1 MINWNRF
8 ISYIYRYHNG
18 KKCDNAGFAKV
29 SRNGDKCSVHIGL
42 RDIMDSSRSCYNVYL
57 YVETQDIGDE
67 GPARANIV
75 YIPKLQYLGKM
86 CISRGRGTGQ
96 FLTDW
101 DNIGGSHRPIMAFN
115 GIYICRDDG
124 SDIFCSSWTDNNCD
138 YTMPRY
144 GDAPAPEHA
153 RHEDMTLPGHV
164 GNEDV
169 PIPKHAGHEDVPLP
183 GHADRGEVVWN
194 APGQIKDDGYIAA
207 AEKTQHEE
215 IAGHGEAAE
224 HGEVTGYKE
233 AAEDRTHPEDSG
245 TEHGGTVYADLT
257 GDVPDGGSSVGMS
270 AGMSAGTV
278 ETDQNSKVASDLAG
292 TVLDNMASV
301 DRAQMDMNNRISAVE
316 RLMNTKDKLPDI
328 VPTFFTGGTGDS
340 AVLNCVKITPNDIG
354 LLDMNNWK
362 LGINSFLTHGYYS
375 YRYILLGRLV
385 FDQNNMNDKRYVIG
399 VPGIYSS
406 REKYLADIFG
416 FGRFI
421 MADKN
426 DRKTGRFGYWVTD
439 VAV

>member
-29 SRNGDKCSVHIGL
+29 SRDGDRCSISIGL

-57 YVETQDIGDE
+57 YMETQNMGSE

-75 YIPKLQYLGKM
+75 YIPKLQYIGKM
-86 CISRGRGTGQ
+86 CMSRGRGTGQ
-96 FLTDW
+96 FLDAW

-138 YTMPRY
+138 YTAPRY
-144 GDAPAPEHA
+144 EDMPAPEHA
-153 RHEDMTLPGHV
+153 SHEDMPAPEHASHEDMPAPEHV
-164 GNEDV
+164 
-169 PIPKHAGHEDVPLP
+169 GHEDVPIP
-183 GHADRGEVVWN
+183 GHADRGDIVHSEM
-194 APGQIKDDGYIAA
+194 AQSGSEQIKDDDHIEA
-207 AEKTQHEE
+207 AEKLRHEE
-215 IAGHGEAAE
+215 
-224 HGEVTGYKE
+224 VV
-233 AAEDRTHPEDSG
+233 
-245 TEHGGTVYADLT
+245 EHGGAA
-257 GDVPDGGSSVGMS
+257 PDM
-270 AGMSAGTV
+270 AG
-278 ETDQNSKVASDLAG
+278 N
-292 TVLDNMASV
+292 VLDNMTSV
-301 DRAQMDMNNRISAVE
+301 NMAQMDMDNRISAVE

-328 VPTFFTGGTGDS
+328 VPTFFTGDTGDS

>member
-29 SRNGDKCSVHIGL
+29 SRDGDRCSISIGI

-57 YVETQDIGDE
+57 YMETQNMGSE

-75 YIPKLQYLGKM
+75 YIPKLQYIGKM
-86 CISRGRGTGQ
+86 CMSRGRGTGQ
-96 FLTDW
+96 FLNDW

-138 YTMPRY
+138 YTAPRY
-144 GDAPAPEHA
+144 EDMPSPEHASHEDMPAPEHA
-153 RHEDMTLPGHV
+153 SHEDMPAPEHV
-164 GNEDV
+164 GHDDV
-169 PIPKHAGHEDVPLP
+169 PIP
-183 GHADRGEVVWN
+183 GHADRGDIVHSEM
-194 APGQIKDDGYIAA
+194 AQSGSEQIKDDDHIEA
-207 AEKTQHEE
+207 AEKLRHEE
-215 IAGHGEAAE
+215 
-224 HGEVTGYKE
+224 VV
-233 AAEDRTHPEDSG
+233 
-245 TEHGGTVYADLT
+245 EHGGAA
-257 GDVPDGGSSVGMS
+257 PDM
-270 AGMSAGTV
+270 
-278 ETDQNSKVASDLAG
+278 AG
-292 TVLDNMASV
+292 TVLDNMTSV
-301 DRAQMDMNNRISAVE
+301 NMAQMDMDNRISAVE

-328 VPTFFTGGTGDS
+328 VPTFFTGDTGDS

>member
-29 SRNGDKCSVHIGL
+29 SRDGDRCSISIGL

-57 YVETQDIGDE
+57 YMETQNMGSE

-75 YIPKLQYLGKM
+75 YIPKLQYIGKM
-86 CISRGRGTGQ
+86 CMSRGRGTGQ
-96 FLTDW
+96 FLNDW

-138 YTMPRY
+138 YTAPRY
-144 GDAPAPEHA
+144 EDMPAPEHA
-153 RHEDMTLPGHV
+153 SHEDMPAPEHASHEDMPAPEHV
-164 GNEDV
+164 GHDDV
-169 PIPKHAGHEDVPLP
+169 PIP
-183 GHADRGEVVWN
+183 GHADRGDIVHSEM
-194 APGQIKDDGYIAA
+194 AQSGSEQIKDDDHIEAT
-207 AEKTQHEE
+207 EKLRHEE
-215 IAGHGEAAE
+215 
-224 HGEVTGYKE
+224 VV
-233 AAEDRTHPEDSG
+233 
-245 TEHGGTVYADLT
+245 EHGGAA
-257 GDVPDGGSSVGMS
+257 PDM
-270 AGMSAGTV
+270 
-278 ETDQNSKVASDLAG
+278 AG
-292 TVLDNMASV
+292 TVLDNMTSV
-301 DRAQMDMNNRISAVE
+301 NMAQMDMDNRISAVE

-328 VPTFFTGGTGDS
+328 VPTFFTGDTGDS

>member
-29 SRNGDKCSVHIGL
+29 SRDVDRCSINIGL

-57 YVETQDIGDE
+57 YMETQNMGSE

-75 YIPKLQYLGKM
+75 YIPKLQYIGKM
-86 CISRGRGTGQ
+86 CMSRGRGTGQ
-96 FLTDW
+96 FLDAW
-101 DNIGGSHRPIMAFN
+101 DNIGGSHRPVMAFN

-138 YTMPRY
+138 YTAPRY
-144 GDAPAPEHA
+144 EDMPAPEHA
-153 RHEDMTLPGHV
+153 SHEDMPAPEHV
-164 GNEDV
+164 GHEDV
-169 PIPKHAGHEDVPLP
+169 PIP
-183 GHADRGEVVWN
+183 GHADHSDIVHSEMAQSGSE
-194 APGQIKDDGYIAA
+194 QIKDDDHIVA
-207 AEKTQHEE
+207 AEKLRHEE
-215 IAGHGEAAE
+215 
-224 HGEVTGYKE
+224 VV
-233 AAEDRTHPEDSG
+233 
-245 TEHGGTVYADLT
+245 EHGGAA
-257 GDVPDGGSSVGMS
+257 PDM
-270 AGMSAGTV
+270 
-278 ETDQNSKVASDLAG
+278 AG
-292 TVLDNMASV
+292 TVLDNMTSV
-301 DRAQMDMNNRISAVE
+301 NMAQMDMDNRISAVE

-328 VPTFFTGGTGDS
+328 VPTFFTGDTGDS

>member
-29 SRNGDKCSVHIGL
+29 SRDGDRCSISIGL

-57 YVETQDIGDE
+57 YMETQNMGSE

-75 YIPKLQYLGKM
+75 YIPKLQYIGKM
-86 CISRGRGTGQ
+86 CMSRGRGTGQ
-96 FLTDW
+96 FLDAW

-138 YTMPRY
+138 YTAPRY
-144 GDAPAPEHA
+144 EDMPAPEHA
-153 RHEDMTLPGHV
+153 SHEDMPAPEHASHEDMPAPGHV
-164 GNEDV
+164 
-169 PIPKHAGHEDVPLP
+169 GHEDVPIP
-183 GHADRGEVVWN
+183 GHADRGDIVHSEM
-194 APGQIKDDGYIAA
+194 AQSGSEQIKDDDHIVA
-207 AEKTQHEE
+207 AEKLRHEE
-215 IAGHGEAAE
+215 
-224 HGEVTGYKE
+224 VV
-233 AAEDRTHPEDSG
+233 
-245 TEHGGTVYADLT
+245 EHGGAA
-257 GDVPDGGSSVGMS
+257 PDM
-270 AGMSAGTV
+270 
-278 ETDQNSKVASDLAG
+278 AG
-292 TVLDNMASV
+292 TVLDNMTSV
-301 DRAQMDMNNRISAVE
+301 NMAQMDMDNRISAVE

-328 VPTFFTGGTGDS
+328 VPTFFTGDTGDS

>member
-138 YTMPRY
+138 YTAPRY
-144 GDAPAPEHA
+144 GGAPAAEKMQSEETA
-153 RHEDMTLPGHV
+153 GHV
-164 GNEDV
+164 GNVEHV
-169 PIPKHAGHEDVPLP
+169 EHE
-183 GHADRGEVVWN
+183 EVV
-194 APGQIKDDGYIAA
+194 
-207 AEKTQHEE
+207 
-215 IAGHGEAAE
+215 
-224 HGEVTGYKE
+224 GYKE
-233 AAEDRTHPEDSG
+233 AAEDKVHPEDSG
-245 TEHGGTVYADLT
+245 TEHWGAVYADLT
-257 GDVPDGGSSVGMS
+257 GDVPDGGSSVGMP
-270 AGMSAGTV
+270 AGTPAGTV
-278 ETDQNSKVASDLAG
+278 ETSLNGEAASDLAG
-292 TVLDNMASV
+292 TVPDNMASV

>member
-1 MINWNRF
+1 MMNWNRF

-29 SRNGDKCSVHIGL
+29 SRDGDRCSINIGL

-57 YVETQDIGDE
+57 YMETQDIGDE

-75 YIPKLQYLGKM
+75 YIPKLQYIGKM
-86 CISRGRGTGQ
+86 CMSRGRGTGQ
-96 FLTDW
+96 FLCDW
-101 DNIGGSHRPIMAFN
+101 DDIGGSRRPIMAFN

-124 SDIFCSSWTDNNCD
+124 SDIYCSSWTDNNCD
-138 YTMPRY
+138 YTAPRY
-144 GDAPAPEHA
+144 GDMPAPEHA
-153 RHEDMTLPGHV
+153 GHEDI
-164 GNEDV
+164 
-169 PIPKHAGHEDVPLP
+169 PIPGHAGHGNVPTP
-183 GHADRGEVVWN
+183 GHADRGDTVYSEM
-194 APGQIKDDGYIAA
+194 AQSGSEQIKDDDHIVA
-207 AEKTQHEE
+207 AEKMRHEE
-215 IAGHGEAAE
+215 I
-224 HGEVTGYKE
+224 V
-233 AAEDRTHPEDSG
+233 
-245 TEHGGTVYADLT
+245 EHGGAT
-257 GDVPDGGSSVGMS
+257 PDM
-270 AGMSAGTV
+270 AGT
-278 ETDQNSKVASDLAG
+278 AF
-292 TVLDNMASV
+292 DNMASV
-301 DRAQMDMNNRISAVE
+301 NMAQMDMNNRISAVE

-328 VPTFFTGGTGDS
+328 VPTFFTGDTGDS

>member
-29 SRNGDKCSVHIGL
+29 SRNGDKCSIHIGL

-57 YVETQDIGDE
+57 YVETQNIGDE

-96 FLTDW
+96 FLCDW
-101 DNIGGSHRPIMAFN
+101 DDIGGSHRPIMAFN

-144 GDAPAPEHA
+144 DDAPAPEHA
-153 RHEDMTLPGHV
+153 
-164 GNEDV
+164 
-169 PIPKHAGHEDVPLP
+169 GHEDVSM
-183 GHADRGEVVWN
+183 ADHGEVAQGEP
-194 APGQIKDDGYIAA
+194 APIKDDIQAAA
-207 AEKTQHEE
+207 AEEMQHEE
-215 IAGHGEAAE
+215 
-224 HGEVTGYKE
+224 
-233 AAEDRTHPEDSG
+233 
-245 TEHGGTVYADLT
+245 AD
-257 GDVPDGGSSVGMS
+257 
-270 AGMSAGTV
+270 
-278 ETDQNSKVASDLAG
+278 
-292 TVLDNMASV
+292 MASV
-301 DRAQMDMNNRISAVE
+301 NMAQIDMNNRISAVE

>member
-29 SRNGDKCSVHIGL
+29 SRDGDRCSISIGL

-57 YVETQDIGDE
+57 YMETQNMGSE

-75 YIPKLQYLGKM
+75 YIPKLQYIGKM
-86 CISRGRGTGQ
+86 CMSRGRGTGQ
-96 FLTDW
+96 FLNDW
-101 DNIGGSHRPIMAFN
+101 DNIGGSHRPVMAFN

-138 YTMPRY
+138 YTAPRY
-144 GDAPAPEHA
+144 EDMPAPEHA
-153 RHEDMTLPGHV
+153 SHEDMPAPEHV
-164 GNEDV
+164 
-169 PIPKHAGHEDVPLP
+169 GHEDVPAPEHVGHEDVPIP
-183 GHADRGEVVWN
+183 GHADRGDIVHSEM
-194 APGQIKDDGYIAA
+194 AQSGSEQIKDDDHIEA
-207 AEKTQHEE
+207 AEKLRHEE
-215 IAGHGEAAE
+215 
-224 HGEVTGYKE
+224 VV
-233 AAEDRTHPEDSG
+233 
-245 TEHGGTVYADLT
+245 EHGGAA
-257 GDVPDGGSSVGMS
+257 PDM
-270 AGMSAGTV
+270 
-278 ETDQNSKVASDLAG
+278 AG
-292 TVLDNMASV
+292 TVLDNMTSV
-301 DRAQMDMNNRISAVE
+301 NMAQMDMDNRISAVE

-328 VPTFFTGGTGDS
+328 VPTFFTGDTGDS

>member
-29 SRNGDKCSVHIGL
+29 SRDGDRCSISIGL

-57 YVETQDIGDE
+57 YMETQNMGSE

-75 YIPKLQYLGKM
+75 YIPKLQYIGKM
-86 CISRGRGTGQ
+86 CMSRGRGTGQ
-96 FLTDW
+96 FLNDW

-138 YTMPRY
+138 YTAPRY
-144 GDAPAPEHA
+144 EDMLAPEHASHEDMPAPEHA
-153 RHEDMTLPGHV
+153 SHEDMPAHEHV
-164 GNEDV
+164 GHDDV
-169 PIPKHAGHEDVPLP
+169 PIP
-183 GHADRGEVVWN
+183 GHADRGDIVHSEM
-194 APGQIKDDGYIAA
+194 AQSGSEQIKDDDHIEA
-207 AEKTQHEE
+207 AEKLRHEE
-215 IAGHGEAAE
+215 
-224 HGEVTGYKE
+224 VV
-233 AAEDRTHPEDSG
+233 
-245 TEHGGTVYADLT
+245 EHGGAA
-257 GDVPDGGSSVGMS
+257 PDM
-270 AGMSAGTV
+270 
-278 ETDQNSKVASDLAG
+278 AG
-292 TVLDNMASV
+292 TVLDNMTSV
-301 DRAQMDMNNRISAVE
+301 NMAQMDMDNRISAVE

-328 VPTFFTGGTGDS
+328 VPTFFTGDTGDS

>member
-29 SRNGDKCSVHIGL
+29 SRDGDRCSISIGL

-57 YVETQDIGDE
+57 YMETQNMGSE

-75 YIPKLQYLGKM
+75 YIPKLQYIGKM
-86 CISRGRGTGQ
+86 CMSRGRGTGQ
-96 FLTDW
+96 FLNDW

-138 YTMPRY
+138 YTAPRY
-144 GDAPAPEHA
+144 EDMPAPEHA
-153 RHEDMTLPGHV
+153 SHEDMPAPEHASHEDMPAPEHV
-164 GNEDV
+164 GHDDV
-169 PIPKHAGHEDVPLP
+169 PIP
-183 GHADRGEVVWN
+183 GHADRGDIVHSEM
-194 APGQIKDDGYIAA
+194 AQSGSEQIKDDDHIEA
-207 AEKTQHEE
+207 AEKLRHEE
-215 IAGHGEAAE
+215 
-224 HGEVTGYKE
+224 VV
-233 AAEDRTHPEDSG
+233 
-245 TEHGGTVYADLT
+245 EHGGAA
-257 GDVPDGGSSVGMS
+257 PDM
-270 AGMSAGTV
+270 
-278 ETDQNSKVASDLAG
+278 AG
-292 TVLDNMASV
+292 TVLDNMTSV
-301 DRAQMDMNNRISAVE
+301 NMAQMDMDNRISAVE

-328 VPTFFTGGTGDS
+328 VPTFFTGDTGDS

>member
-29 SRNGDKCSVHIGL
+29 SRDGDRCSINIGL

-57 YVETQDIGDE
+57 YMETQNMGSE

-75 YIPKLQYLGKM
+75 YIPKLQYIGKM
-86 CISRGRGTGQ
+86 CMSRGRGTGQ
-96 FLTDW
+96 FLDAW

-138 YTMPRY
+138 YTAPRY
-144 GDAPAPEHA
+144 EDMPAPEHA
-153 RHEDMTLPGHV
+153 SHEDMPAPEHASHEDMPAPGHV
-164 GNEDV
+164 
-169 PIPKHAGHEDVPLP
+169 GHEDVPIP
-183 GHADRGEVVWN
+183 GHADRGDIVHSEM
-194 APGQIKDDGYIAA
+194 AQSGSEQIKDDDHIVA
-207 AEKTQHEE
+207 AEKLRHEE
-215 IAGHGEAAE
+215 
-224 HGEVTGYKE
+224 VV
-233 AAEDRTHPEDSG
+233 
-245 TEHGGTVYADLT
+245 EHGGAA
-257 GDVPDGGSSVGMS
+257 PDM
-270 AGMSAGTV
+270 
-278 ETDQNSKVASDLAG
+278 AG
-292 TVLDNMASV
+292 TVLDNMTSV
-301 DRAQMDMNNRISAVE
+301 NMAQMDMDNRISAVE

-328 VPTFFTGGTGDS
+328 VPTFFTGDTGDS

>member
-1 MINWNRF
+1 MLNEREIIYDQLEQIYF
-8 ISYIYRYHNG
+8 IYIYRYHNG

-29 SRNGDKCSVHIGL
+29 SRDGDRCSINIGL

-57 YVETQDIGDE
+57 YMETQNMGSE

-75 YIPKLQYLGKM
+75 YIPKLQYIGKM
-86 CISRGRGTGQ
+86 CMSRGRGTGQ
-96 FLTDW
+96 FLDAW
-101 DNIGGSHRPIMAFN
+101 DNIGGSHRPVMAFN

-138 YTMPRY
+138 YTAPRY
-144 GDAPAPEHA
+144 EDMPAPEHA
-153 RHEDMTLPGHV
+153 SHEDMPAPEHV
-164 GNEDV
+164 GHEDV
-169 PIPKHAGHEDVPLP
+169 PIP
-183 GHADRGEVVWN
+183 GHADHSDIVHSEMAQSGSE
-194 APGQIKDDGYIAA
+194 QIKDDDHIVA
-207 AEKTQHEE
+207 AEKLRHEE
-215 IAGHGEAAE
+215 
-224 HGEVTGYKE
+224 VV
-233 AAEDRTHPEDSG
+233 
-245 TEHGGTVYADLT
+245 EHGGAA
-257 GDVPDGGSSVGMS
+257 PDM
-270 AGMSAGTV
+270 
-278 ETDQNSKVASDLAG
+278 AG
-292 TVLDNMASV
+292 TVLDNMTSV
-301 DRAQMDMNNRISAVE
+301 NMAQMDMDNRISAVE

-328 VPTFFTGGTGDS
+328 VPTFFTGDTGDS

>member
-1 MINWNRF
+1 MMNWNRF

-29 SRNGDKCSVHIGL
+29 SRDGDRCSINIGL

-57 YVETQDIGDE
+57 YMETQDIGDE

-75 YIPKLQYLGKM
+75 YIPKLQYIGKM
-86 CISRGRGTGQ
+86 CMSRGRGTGQ
-96 FLTDW
+96 FLCDW
-101 DNIGGSHRPIMAFN
+101 DDIGGSRRPIMAFN

-138 YTMPRY
+138 YTAPRY
-144 GDAPAPEHA
+144 GDMPAPEHA
-153 RHEDMTLPGHV
+153 GHEDM
-164 GNEDV
+164 
-169 PIPKHAGHEDVPLP
+169 PIPGHAGHGDVPLP
-183 GHADRGEVVWN
+183 GHVGHEDIPVPGHVGHEDMPIPGHVDRGDTVYGEM
-194 APGQIKDDGYIAA
+194 AQSGSEQIKDDDHIVA
-207 AEKTQHEE
+207 AEKMRHEE
-215 IAGHGEAAE
+215 
-224 HGEVTGYKE
+224 VV
-233 AAEDRTHPEDSG
+233 
-245 TEHGGTVYADLT
+245 EHGGAA
-257 GDVPDGGSSVGMS
+257 PDM
-270 AGMSAGTV
+270 AGT
-278 ETDQNSKVASDLAG
+278 AF
-292 TVLDNMASV
+292 DNMASV
-301 DRAQMDMNNRISAVE
+301 NMAQMDMNNRISAVE

-328 VPTFFTGGTGDS
+328 VPTFFTGDTGDS

-385 FDQNNMNDKRYVIG
+385 FDQNNINDKRYVIG

>member
-153 RHEDMTLPGHV
+153 SHEDRPLPGHV
-164 GNEDV
+164 
-169 PIPKHAGHEDVPLP
+169 
-183 GHADRGEVVWN
+183 DRGEVARN
-194 APGQIKDDGYIAA
+194 DPGHVKDDSHIAA
-207 AEKTQHEE
+207 AEKMRREE
-215 IAGHGEAAE
+215 TAGHVGTFGHGEAAE
-224 HGEVTGYKE
+224 LGEVAGYKE
-233 AAEDRTHPEDSG
+233 AVKNTAHPEDSG
-245 TEHGGTVYADLT
+245 TEHGGAVYADLT

-270 AGMSAGTV
+270 AGMSVGMFAGMSTGTV

>member
-29 SRNGDKCSVHIGL
+29 SRDGDRCSISIGI

-57 YVETQDIGDE
+57 YMETQNMGSE

-75 YIPKLQYLGKM
+75 YIPKLQYIGKM
-86 CISRGRGTGQ
+86 CMSRGRGTGQ
-96 FLTDW
+96 FLNDW

-138 YTMPRY
+138 YTAPRY
-144 GDAPAPEHA
+144 EDMPAPEHA
-153 RHEDMTLPGHV
+153 SHEDMPAPEHASHEDMPAPEHV
-164 GNEDV
+164 GHDDV
-169 PIPKHAGHEDVPLP
+169 PIP
-183 GHADRGEVVWN
+183 GHADRGDIVHSEM
-194 APGQIKDDGYIAA
+194 AQSGSEQIKDDDHIEA
-207 AEKTQHEE
+207 AEKLRHEE
-215 IAGHGEAAE
+215 
-224 HGEVTGYKE
+224 VV
-233 AAEDRTHPEDSG
+233 
-245 TEHGGTVYADLT
+245 EHGGAA
-257 GDVPDGGSSVGMS
+257 PDM
-270 AGMSAGTV
+270 
-278 ETDQNSKVASDLAG
+278 AG
-292 TVLDNMASV
+292 TVLDNMTSV
-301 DRAQMDMNNRISAVE
+301 NMAQMDMDNRISAVE

-328 VPTFFTGGTGDS
+328 VPTFFTGDTGDS

>member
-29 SRNGDKCSVHIGL
+29 SRDGDRCSISIGL

-57 YVETQDIGDE
+57 YMETQNMGSE

-75 YIPKLQYLGKM
+75 YIPKLQYIGKM
-86 CISRGRGTGQ
+86 CMSRGRGTGQ
-96 FLTDW
+96 FLDAW

-138 YTMPRY
+138 YTAPRY
-144 GDAPAPEHA
+144 EDMPAPEHA
-153 RHEDMTLPGHV
+153 SHEDMPAPEHASHEDMPAPEHV
-164 GNEDV
+164 GHDDV
-169 PIPKHAGHEDVPLP
+169 PIP
-183 GHADRGEVVWN
+183 GHADRGDIVHSEM
-194 APGQIKDDGYIAA
+194 AQSGSEQIKDDDHIEA
-207 AEKTQHEE
+207 AEKLRHEE
-215 IAGHGEAAE
+215 
-224 HGEVTGYKE
+224 VV
-233 AAEDRTHPEDSG
+233 
-245 TEHGGTVYADLT
+245 EHGGAA
-257 GDVPDGGSSVGMS
+257 PDM
-270 AGMSAGTV
+270 
-278 ETDQNSKVASDLAG
+278 AG
-292 TVLDNMASV
+292 TVLDNMTSV
-301 DRAQMDMNNRISAVE
+301 NMAQMDMDNRISAVE

-328 VPTFFTGGTGDS
+328 VPTFFTGDTGDS